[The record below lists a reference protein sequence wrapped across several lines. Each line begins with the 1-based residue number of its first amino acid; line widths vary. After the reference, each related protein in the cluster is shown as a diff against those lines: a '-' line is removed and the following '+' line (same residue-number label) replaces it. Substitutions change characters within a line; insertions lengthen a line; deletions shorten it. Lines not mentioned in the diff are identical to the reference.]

1 MVLYRKIFDAHEW
14 LGAHVEDDGVVFRTF
29 APSASGV
36 VLLHKGRE
44 IPMNCISDGN
54 FYEVKVADAA
64 CGDTYEYR
72 IYHHGSQYT
81 DHCDPY
87 GFGMEL
93 RPDHKSIIRNLS
105 SYKFRDSAWIKNRTS
120 CINGPLNIYELHA
133 GSWKRKVMAL
143 PTGIITGNL

>member
-1 MVLYRKIFDAHEW
+1 M
-14 LGAHVEDDGVVFRTF
+14 GAHVEDDGVVFRTF

-93 RPDHKSIIRNLS
+93 RPDHQSASIHAMKAGVTRIPVSLPLQADTAPP
-105 SYKFRDSAWIKNRTS
+105 KTL
-120 CINGPLNIYELHA
+120 CI
-133 GSWKRKVMAL
+133 
-143 PTGIITGNL
+143 

>member
-105 SYKFRDSAWIKNRTS
+105 SYKFRDSAWIKT
-120 CINGPLNIYELHA
+120 GLHVLTVLLTYMNYMPVL
-133 GSWKRKVMAL
+133 GKER
-143 PTGIITGNL
+143 